1 MNVWQS
7 CSDTRDAVPL
17 YPSHGLHLKPVA
29 LLHISV
35 QLPQLKAHGKA
46 ISNWEIME
54 KLKVWIQPEEFT
66 SLKVSKSTLEFIR
79 FDAEIANKCQ
89 LLTVISRLD
98 GRSIKISGFSE
109 QLKVRAVEAKGEFPT
124 KHDWDSFFRDAK
136 DMNEM
141 KAGERPDTVY
151 LSNLPCKWF
160 SSGMGSDKPSERLL
174 RKIFE
179 QFGEVRSIDIPMLDA
194 YRNQMN
200 NSISGV
206 RLFTFNK
213 SVIFEAYIQYKE
225 YFCFVKCMDAFR
237 GKKLVYIDESKKAF
251 TASIKVSNRCI
262 RLMFIITVTVRFL

>member
-1 MNVWQS
+1 MNVWQE

-17 YPSHGLHLKPVA
+17 YPPRGLHLKPVA
-29 LLHISV
+29 FLHISV

-46 ISNWEIME
+46 TSNWEILE
-54 KLKVWIQPEEFT
+54 KLKHWILPEEFT
-66 SLKVSKSTLEFIR
+66 SIKVSKSTLEFIR

-89 LLTVISRLD
+89 LPSVISRLD
-98 GRSIKISGFSE
+98 GRSIKLSGFSE
-109 QLKVRAVEAKGEFPT
+109 QLKVRAVEAKSEFPT

-141 KAGERPDTVY
+141 KPGERPDTVY

-160 SSGMGSDKPSERLL
+160 SSEKAPDKPCEHLI
-174 RKIFE
+174 KKVFT
-179 QFGEVRSIDIPMLDA
+179 QFGEVRRIDIPMLDP
-194 YRNQMN
+194 YRNQMS

-225 YFCFVKCMDAFR
+225 YVCFVKCMDAFR
-237 GKKLVYIDESKKAF
+237 GKKLLYIDESKNAF
-251 TASIKVSNRCI
+251 TASIKVCEYN
-262 RLMFIITVTVRFL
+262 FLN